1 MFNNPLTPKSYR
13 LLISLYSITL
23 ESKVKV
29 MMMKKIIINLRS
41 SDSQPNSPH
50 QYHRNYKEYTN
61 VRLNNSSEPHRQ
73 VILSLGWVLVL
84 C

>member
-1 MFNNPLTPKSYR
+1 MFNNPLTPKNYR

-29 MMMKKIIINLRS
+29 MMMKKIIINLRN

-50 QYHRNYKEYTN
+50 RYHRNYKGT
-61 VRLNNSSEPHRQ
+61 VRRKY
-73 VILSLGWVLVL
+73 
-84 C
+84 